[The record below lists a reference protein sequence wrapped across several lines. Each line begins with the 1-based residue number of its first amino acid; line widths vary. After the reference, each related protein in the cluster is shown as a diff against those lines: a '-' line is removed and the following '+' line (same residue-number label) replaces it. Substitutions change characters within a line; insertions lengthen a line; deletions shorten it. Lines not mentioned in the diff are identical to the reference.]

1 MMGALMPREDGLPMN
16 GMGGR
21 AVIEFHPVADIFP
34 LMTGEEFEALKADI
48 AANGL
53 REPIWLHSDGRIIDG
68 RNRYRA
74 CCETGAGTRFRTW
87 DGQGTLVDFV
97 VSLNLHRRH
106 LSESQRAMVAARLAN
121 GSHGGD
127 RRSDQVAN
135 WQLVSQLQAAEL
147 LGVSE
152 RSLSRANAVRSQ
164 GRPEVVQ
171 AVEQGALPVS
181 VAAGLVREQ
190 PEFQEQVVQRVQE
203 GMKPADA
210 IRETRRAVV
219 KAQVEST
226 RALEV
231 KVLEGVYD
239 VIVIDPP
246 WPMAKIERDER
257 PKQAEFDYLT
267 MSEAELRV
275 LQVPCAAN
283 CHVWL
288 WTTQKFLPLAFD
300 LLEAWHLKYVC
311 EFVWRKP
318 GGFQPYG
325 LPQFNCEFALYARRG
340 SPQFIDTKAFNTCFD
355 APRGRH
361 SEKPDAFY
369 DMVRRVTAGRRL
381 DMFSRRKIE
390 GFDSWGKEAP
400 DA

>member
-1 MMGALMPREDGLPMN
+1 MDSE
-16 GMGGR
+16 GGQTM
-21 AVIEFHPVADIFP
+21 VGFHPVADIFP
-34 LMTGEEFEALKADI
+34 LMTGEEFEAFKANI

-53 REPIWLHSDGRIIDG
+53 REPIWLHPDGRIIDG

-87 DGQGTLVDFV
+87 DGQGSLVDLV

-121 GSHGGD
+121 MRQGTRTDLEHS
-127 RRSDQVAN
+127 AN
-135 WQLVSQLQAAEL
+135 LPNVSQSQAAGL
-147 LGVSE
+147 LGVSD
-152 RSLSRANAVRSQ
+152 RSLRSAKTVRFK
-164 GRPEVVQ
+164 GEPEVVS
-171 AVEQGALPVS
+171 AVEQGVMPVS
-181 VAAGLVREQ
+181 VAASLVREQ
-190 PEFQEQVVQRVQE
+190 PAFQQQVAQRVQE

-210 IRETRRAVV
+210 IRETRRATV

-226 RALEV
+226 RAVEV

-257 PKQAEFDYLT
+257 PKQAEFDYPT

-275 LQVPCAAN
+275 LQVPCEAN

-300 LLEAWHLKYVC
+300 LLEAWQLKYVC
-311 EFVWRKP
+311 TFVWRKP

-340 SPQFIDTKAFNTCFD
+340 SPQFIETKAFNTCFD

-369 DMVRRVTAGRRL
+369 DMVRRVTVGRRL

-400 DA
+400 NA